1 MLIKSYHKIKQQLT
15 NKQVLVIIKNK
26 LSRHMKKHN
35 FSSGPCI
42 LPQSVMQKASEAIVN
57 FNNLN
62 LSLIEISHRSK
73 DFVEVM
79 ENARNLSLELLGLQG
94 KGYKALFL
102 HGGASMEFLMVA
114 FNLLE
119 KKSAYLNTGTWS
131 DKAINEAKLLGNIV
145 EVASS
150 KDHNFNYIPK
160 NYTIPSDVDYFHCTS
175 NNTIFGTQIN
185 DFQKTAVVKVC
196 DMSSDIFSRQMDF
209 SQFDLIYAGA
219 QKNMGPA
226 GTTLVIIKEDIL
238 GKVSRTIPSM
248 LDYQVHIGKDS
259 MYNTPAVFPVYVS
272 MLTLEWLKNLGGIS
286 EIEKINNKK
295 AELLYSEIDKNPLFK
310 GFVSQKED
318 RSKMNATFNLTDS
331 SLENQFNTL
340 WTEAGINGL
349 KGHRSVGGFRAS
361 MYNALPLESVQ
372 VLVDVMKELERT
384 A

>member
-1 MLIKSYHKIKQQLT
+1 M
-15 NKQVLVIIKNK
+15 
-26 LSRHMKKHN
+26 
-35 FSSGPCI
+35 
-42 LPQSVMQKASEAIVN
+42 
-57 FNNLN
+57 
-62 LSLIEISHRSK
+62 
-73 DFVEVM
+73 
-79 ENARNLSLELLGLQG
+79 
-94 KGYKALFL
+94 
-102 HGGASMEFLMVA
+102 
-114 FNLLE
+114 
-119 KKSAYLNTGTWS
+119 
-131 DKAINEAKLLGNIV
+131 DKAINEAKSLGNLI